1 MKIKSGFKLNTVCG
15 ETFLVPMGEGNI
27 DYSKLIA
34 LNESSLLLLKRMEQG
49 EFTTDDLVDEL
60 LKEYEVDDTT
70 ARKDVERIIE
80 QFKTE
85 KIITD

>member
-34 LNESSLLLLKRMEQG
+34 LNESSLLMWKRMEQG
-49 EFTTDDLVDEL
+49 DFETDDLVKVL
-60 LKEYEVDDTT
+60 LDEYEVEESV
-70 ARKDVERIIE
+70 ARQDVEKIIE
-80 QFKTE
+80 QFKNE
-85 KIITD
+85 KIITE

>member
-27 DYSKLIA
+27 DYSKQIA
-34 LNESSLLLLKRMEQG
+34 LNESSLLLWKRMEQG

>member
-34 LNESSLLLLKRMEQG
+34 LNESSLLMWKRMEQG
-49 EFTTDDLVDEL
+49 EFEIDDLVKVL
-60 LKEYEVDDTT
+60 LDEYEVEESV
-70 ARKDVERIIE
+70 ARQDVEKIIE
-80 QFKTE
+80 QFKVE
-85 KIITD
+85 KIITE